1 MKLTFYKIYYHLKK
15 RYDARRI
22 SCNPCKIKV
31 ERPVYY
37 RDGQDCRGHMVLI
50 FNEELM
56 KIGLD
61 SSLWKDCIFI
71 CFGEVDDIF
80 CRIDTDLLVL
90 DERIPREQVLNDLQE
105 IFQYFEEMEYSVTEV
120 FMENQDF
127 GELMECFGRIF
138 ETPLAL
144 MDASFSYV
152 ALADREGRFANGFMN
167 ESSTL
172 PMQMVSQLISD
183 PAYQRSMTLAGV
195 YTYTL
200 EQVTFLCRN
209 LFFEGKFI
217 GKLMAVSCTSPLN
230 NEYHKDLL
238 LMAAGYVERM
248 YERFG
253 AFHMADRSLDSLHE
267 LLRLTLKGSSV
278 PGERLRS
285 ALGNLSWSE
294 EDAYYLIQMRPS
306 YRYDKSLYDKYLCP
320 QMEQQWKDTCCV
332 AHNDSL
338 MVLLNGS
345 RLHMTDFQPELAY
358 FLRENLLAAGISRKF
373 RGFDGIQ
380 NAFKQTDIALE
391 LGMRKDATPW
401 YFRFDDYAL
410 DYILIHGRGV
420 FEPEQICAPG
430 ILKLIEHDEKM
441 HTEYYKTLYCYLQCR
456 YNAAVTAKKLFIH
469 RSTFLNRLERIGEL
483 IQTDLEDFRSRL
495 YLSVSFYILEEGKQ

>member
-1 MKLTFYKIYYHLKK
+1 
-15 RYDARRI
+15 
-22 SCNPCKIKV
+22 
-31 ERPVYY
+31 
-37 RDGQDCRGHMVLI
+37 
-50 FNEELM
+50 
-56 KIGLD
+56 
-61 SSLWKDCIFI
+61 
-71 CFGEVDDIF
+71 
-80 CRIDTDLLVL
+80 
-90 DERIPREQVLNDLQE
+90 
-105 IFQYFEEMEYSVTEV
+105 
-120 FMENQDF
+120 
-127 GELMECFGRIF
+127 
-138 ETPLAL
+138 
-144 MDASFSYV
+144 
-152 ALADREGRFANGFMN
+152 MN